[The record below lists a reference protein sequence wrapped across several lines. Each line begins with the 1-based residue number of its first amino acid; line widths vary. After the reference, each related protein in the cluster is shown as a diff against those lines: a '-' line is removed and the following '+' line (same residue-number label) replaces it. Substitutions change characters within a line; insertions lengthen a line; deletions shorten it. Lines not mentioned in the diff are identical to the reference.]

1 MVCIGTLIQNE
12 VLDEFLESLDPEED
26 SLEVTH
32 DLADRAL
39 EEMHDS
45 LTTRDFKIIM
55 TSLGILSDGT
65 PNAFPSLG
73 GLSYDDVEFL
83 LDTLWNDRRTI
94 ITIGNRGLL
103 PGLGVL
109 LFVLCQMTTITLK
122 MNFANWLK
130 IQELMLRYYLVAS
143 GSERGVLR
151 QLTRFID
158 QTLLGRREENGY
170 PRYQEDAR
178 EVIQA
183 FSDMMYSP
191 LNPNLAQI
199 MLLDTAYILFRF
211 IETLCTP
218 RVENCIPMV
227 VNAALERIWLECDR
241 ERAGF
246 MAPNRRG
253 FTRQFSGWLF
263 GRLCCIRES
272 LTTQAGRTAFAQ
284 AALVDS
290 NIIGIAGRTLLMMAM
305 DSKSL
310 YLTRGRIKC

>member
-1 MVCIGTLIQNE
+1 
-12 VLDEFLESLDPEED
+12 
-26 SLEVTH
+26 
-32 DLADRAL
+32 
-39 EEMHDS
+39 
-45 LTTRDFKIIM
+45 
-55 TSLGILSDGT
+55 
-65 PNAFPSLG
+65 
-73 GLSYDDVEFL
+73 
-83 LDTLWNDRRTI
+83 
-94 ITIGNRGLL
+94 
-103 PGLGVL
+103 
-109 LFVLCQMTTITLK
+109 
-122 MNFANWLK
+122 
-130 IQELMLRYYLVAS
+130 
-143 GSERGVLR
+143 
-151 QLTRFID
+151 
-158 QTLLGRREENGY
+158 
-170 PRYQEDAR
+170 
-178 EVIQA
+178 
-183 FSDMMYSP
+183 MMYSP

-305 DSKSL
+305 DNTEPEMWTNMLDGLSHLHDLMTMMLSAGAINFVLTGVVEWKKVWSQLHDLRNGSAPTSVPIKYIEEAIKAWEPMGPTKEDTEICSHPRCPTFTIDAKPMETAFVCSRCCMAKYCSVRCQIRHWRLGTAESHANKCIPLRFAGLGVSRLDVSPRKYFFKFDVSL
-310 YLTRGRIKC
+310 ATLKQRPDYQDIRKYIK